1 MSKPSSETRLAGV
14 SNSDHSMASPLKTA
28 RWFGAGLQT
37 LAISLCLEMLL
48 GISADIGLLLRLFL
62 LTLIGF
68 CVILRLAWFA
78 LVALQLSLLAIEPRQ
93 GQLPANT
100 VGFFYALVALAV
112 IAIAM
117 KLPEIHRFVTDYVL
131 SWFDV
136 ESKEDSSKGRFQFLI
151 MKLAIYTLQ
160 LTLTVF
166 VAGFLLMR
174 LPIGLQ
180 AESWLEW
187 SRQNGQAVW
196 PGALF
201 MVLMISVLVLVRENA
216 WRQLAPSQA
225 SLYLRSVQLIANYRD
240 LFGFERHR
248 LRRLRKAQLLGAAKS
263 QNPVKRP
270 KLRKSR
276 QVDITNE
283 KGMK

>member
-1 MSKPSSETRLAGV
+1 MSNQTSEPRLEQVA
-14 SNSDHSMASPLKTA
+14 NSDSAIASQQRVI
-28 RWFGAGLQT
+28 RWVGAGLQI
-37 LAISLCLEMLL
+37 LAISLCMEMLL

-93 GQLPANT
+93 GQLPANA

-117 KLPEIHRFVTDYVL
+117 RLPEIHRFVTDYVL

-136 ESKEDSSKGRFQFLI
+136 ESKEDGSKRQFRFMA
-151 MKLAIYTLQ
+151 MKIAIYTLQ

-196 PGALF
+196 PGALLI
-201 MVLMISVLVLVRENA
+201 VLMISVLVLVRENA

-248 LRRLRKAQLLGAAKS
+248 LRRLRKVQSLGASKS

-270 KLRKSR
+270 KLQRGR
-276 QVDITNE
+276 RADITNE

>member
-1 MSKPSSETRLAGV
+1 MSNRPKEPRLEQVTTTDPSI
-14 SNSDHSMASPLKTA
+14 ASQQKII
-28 RWFGAGLQT
+28 RWVGAGLQI
-37 LAISLCLEMLL
+37 LAVALCMDMLL
-48 GISADIGLLLRLFL
+48 GISAGIGLLLRLFL

-100 VGFFYALVALAV
+100 VGFFYSLVALAV
-112 IAIAM
+112 ISVAM

-136 ESKEDSSKGRFQFLI
+136 ESKENGSKRPFRFMG

-160 LTLTVF
+160 LTLMVF

-196 PGALF
+196 PGALLI
-201 MVLMISVLVLVRENA
+201 VLMISVLVLVRENA

-248 LRRLRKAQLLGAAKS
+248 LRRLRKAQMLGESKS

-270 KLRKSR
+270 KLRGSR
-276 QVDITNE
+276 RVDITSE